1 MFPLHAVHFANWIL
15 DKPVFRVYN
24 TYNFIYCSSAACS
37 ALKLAENSESGQNPE
52 RYRHCMR
59 GGTARDE
66 SQSLG
71 FFLRRQCGRLLIRES
86 GDLLEQVTCAFC
98 VIMEWTVCLL
108 WKKRPWQRYAAMA
121 FCFHRRFADCRL
133 QTASVFLSAKG
144 GSLCPGSRQPPS
156 GTGRQRK
163 KLQRLLDEE
172 EII

>member
-1 MFPLHAVHFANWIL
+1 MKKQRIRRSAHAILFADLII

-24 TYNFIYCSSAACS
+24 TRNFIYCSSATCF

-71 FFLRRQCGRLLIRES
+71 FFLRRQCGRLMIRES
-86 GDLLEQVTCAFC
+86 GDLLECVTCAFC

-108 WKKRPWQRYAAMA
+108 WKNGHGSVMLPWLFVFTGGLLIAVCGPYL
-121 FCFHRRFADCRL
+121 CF
-133 QTASVFLSAKG
+133 SANRQIA
-144 GSLCPGSRQPPS
+144 CPLPVYPS
-156 GTGRQRK
+156 GNRG
-163 KLQRLLDEE
+163 
-172 EII
+172 